1 MLHKAAIGTKV
12 KKLQEFFYM
21 KKSISHSLD
30 IEVSEEKIICRSK
43 DRAVRNNKGIAPI
56 QKDRDSGKHNVR

>member
-1 MLHKAAIGTKV
+1 MN
-12 KKLQEFFYM
+12 
-21 KKSISHSLD
+21 KSISHSLD